1 MLTSPK
7 LEVTMTT
14 VTPKQITSYGQSVL
28 VAALTFRNGELDNQI
43 SYLHVLQ

>member
-1 MLTSPK
+1 
-7 LEVTMTT
+7 MTT